1 MCSRHTRLQSLDDC
15 LRESRGTN
23 RKERRMEER
32 FRESYFVLLRIVLLL
47 ILEIY
52 IALSQSVL
60 TGASVKVLL
69 ILALFIG
76 VIAGKELVERR
87 IRVWFLGAAGV
98 LAFFIILTMGT
109 TFTLLG
115 IFLCYEALTYFRPR
129 LLWYLIPLGFAC
141 VPGTIEASMQLMI
154 AALMGIIYFQH
165 DFVVE
170 PYRKQTKEDTITEQ
184 ELKHSMSR
192 REHEMQEEVRKGL
205 LMAENQMLEE
215 RAELSQT
222 LHDKLGHNING
233 SVYQLEAVKVLMEKE
248 PETSKKMIQAVI
260 DQLRG
265 GMDEIRVILRKE
277 RPKRYKLAILQ
288 LEKLCE
294 DCRLKGVEAELTTEG
309 ELKEIPERH
318 LEVILDNAYEAVS
331 NSLKYAKCSR
341 IKISVHVLNQMIR
354 CSISDNG
361 VGCREVI
368 DGMGISGMRK
378 RVREVNGILD
388 FETEAGFAINML
400 LPL

>member
-1 MCSRHTRLQSLDDC
+1 
-15 LRESRGTN
+15 
-23 RKERRMEER
+23 MEER
-32 FRESYFVLLRIVLLL
+32 FRESYFVLLRIALLL

-52 IALSQSVL
+52 IALSQPVL

-76 VIAGKELVERR
+76 VIAGKELVGRR
-87 IRVWFLGAAGV
+87 MRILLLGAAGV
-98 LAFFIILTMGT
+98 LFLFILFTLGT
-109 TFTLLG
+109 AFTLLG
-115 IFLCYEALTYFRPR
+115 IFLCYEILTCFRPR
-129 LLWYLIPLGFAC
+129 LLWYLVPLGFAFIPGAIE
-141 VPGTIEASMQLMI
+141 VPIQLML
-154 AALMGIIYFQH
+154 AVLMGIIYFQH

-170 PYRKQTKEDTITEQ
+170 SYRKQTKEDTIAEQ
-184 ELKHSMSR
+184 ELKRSMNR
-192 REHEMQEEVRKGL
+192 REHEMQEAVQKGL

-248 PETSKKMIQAVI
+248 PETSRKMIQAVI

-277 RPKRYKLAILQ
+277 RPKKYKLAILQ

-294 DCRLKGVEAELTTEG
+294 DCRLKGVEAELVTEG
-309 ELKEIPERH
+309 EMKEIPEKY

-331 NSLKYAKCSR
+331 NSLKYAKCSK
-341 IKISVHVLNQMIR
+341 IKISVHVLNQMVR

-361 VGCREVI
+361 VGCSEVI

>member
-1 MCSRHTRLQSLDDC
+1 MD
-15 LRESRGTN
+15 
-23 RKERRMEER
+23 ER
-32 FRESYFVLLRIVLLL
+32 FREHYFLLLRIALLL
-47 ILEIY
+47 VLEGYIIL
-52 IALSQSVL
+52 SRSVL
-60 TGASVKVLL
+60 TGASAGVLL
-69 ILALFIG
+69 LLALFIG
-76 VIAGKELVERR
+76 VAAGKELVGRR
-87 IRVWFLGAAGV
+87 YQLIFLGIAGILWIV
-98 LAFFIILTMGT
+98 ILFSVSTAFA
-109 TFTLLG
+109 LLG
-115 IFLCYEALTYFRPR
+115 VYLGYEIVSYFKPR
-129 LLWYLIPLGFAC
+129 MFVYCLPLGFAF
-141 VPGTIEASMQLMI
+141 VPGGAEIWVPLIMAILV
-154 AALMGIIYFQH
+154 GFIYWQH

-170 PYRKQTKEDTITEQ
+170 SYRKQTKEDTIAEQ
-184 ELKHSMSR
+184 TLKHSMSR
-192 REHEMQEEVRKGL
+192 REHEMQEEVRKSL

-248 PETSKKMIQAVI
+248 PETSKRMVQAVI

-277 RPKRYKLAILQ
+277 RPKKYKLAVLQ

-294 DCRLKGVEAELTTEG
+294 DYRAKGVDAELITEG
-309 ELKEIPERH
+309 ELKDIPEKY

-331 NSLKYAKCSR
+331 NSMKYAKCSKIR
-341 IKISVHVLNQMIR
+341 ISVHVLNQMIR

-361 VGCREVI
+361 IGCKEVV

-378 RVREVNGILD
+378 RIREINGILD
-388 FETEAGFAINML
+388 FETEAGFTINML

>member
-1 MCSRHTRLQSLDDC
+1 
-15 LRESRGTN
+15 
-23 RKERRMEER
+23 MEER
-32 FRESYFVLLRIVLLL
+32 FRESYFVLLRIALLL

-52 IALSQSVL
+52 IALSQTVL

-69 ILALFIG
+69 ILALLIG
-76 VIAGKELVERR
+76 LIAGKELVGRR
-87 IRVWFLGAAGV
+87 IQILFLGAAGALV
-98 LAFFIILTMGT
+98 IFIIVTLGT
-109 TFTLLG
+109 AFTLLG
-115 IFLCYEALTYFRPR
+115 IFLCYEMLTYFKPR
-129 LLWYLIPLGFAC
+129 LLWYFIPLGLAFIPAA
-141 VPGTIEASMQLMI
+141 IETPIQLLITVFMGMI
-154 AALMGIIYFQH
+154 YCQH

-170 PYRKQTKEDTITEQ
+170 SYRTQTKEDTLAEQ
-184 ELKHSMSR
+184 ALKHSMNR
-192 REHEMQEEVRKGL
+192 REHELQEAVQKGL
-205 LMAENQMLEE
+205 LLAENQMLEE

-248 PETSKKMIQAVI
+248 PETSRKMIQAVI

-265 GMDEIRVILRKE
+265 GMDEIREILRKE
-277 RPKRYKLAILQ
+277 RPKKYKLAILQ

-294 DCRLKGVEAELTTEG
+294 DCRLKGVEAELITEG
-309 ELKEIPERH
+309 ELKDIPERY

-331 NSLKYAKCSR
+331 NSMKYAKCSR
-341 IKISVHVLNQMIR
+341 IEIRVHVLNQMVR

-388 FETEAGFAINML
+388 FETEAGFAINLL

>member
-1 MCSRHTRLQSLDDC
+1 
-15 LRESRGTN
+15 
-23 RKERRMEER
+23 MEER
-32 FRESYFVLLRIVLLL
+32 FRNHYFVLLRIALLL
-47 ILEIY
+47 VLEVY
-52 IALSQSVL
+52 IILSQSVL
-60 TGASVKVLL
+60 TGASVEVLL

-76 VIAGKELVERR
+76 VIAGKELMERR
-87 IRVWFLGAAGV
+87 YQIIWLVTAGV
-98 LAFFIILTMGT
+98 IWIIMLSAVGT

-115 IFLCYEALTYFRPR
+115 VYLCYEVLTYFNPR
-129 LLWYLIPLGFAC
+129 LFWYILPVGIAFIPSGIGSS
-141 VPGTIEASMQLMI
+141 VQLVI
-154 AALMGIIYFQH
+154 AALVGLIYCQH

-184 ELKHSMSR
+184 RLKHDINR
-192 REHEMQEEVRKGL
+192 REYEMKEEVRKSF

-233 SVYQLEAVKVLMEKE
+233 SVYQLEAVKVLLEKE
-248 PETSKKMIQAVI
+248 PDVSKEMVQAVI
-260 DQLRG
+260 DQLRS
-265 GMDEIRVILRKE
+265 GMDEIRAILRKE
-277 RPKRYKLAILQ
+277 RPKKYKLAVLQ

-294 DCRLKGVEAELTTEG
+294 ECRAKGVDATLITEG
-309 ELKEIPERH
+309 ELKGIPEKY

-331 NSLKYAKCSR
+331 NSMKYAKCTR
-341 IKISVHVLNQMIR
+341 IKISIHVLNKMIR

-361 VGCREVI
+361 MGCKEII

-378 RVREVNGILD
+378 RIREINGILD
-388 FETEAGFAINML
+388 FETEVGFTINML

>member
-1 MCSRHTRLQSLDDC
+1 
-15 LRESRGTN
+15 
-23 RKERRMEER
+23 MEER
-32 FRESYFVLLRIVLLL
+32 FRENYFVLLRMTLLL

-52 IALSQSVL
+52 IILSQSVL

-87 IRVWFLGAAGV
+87 LQVYFLGTAGV
-98 LAFFIILTMGT
+98 LLFIILFTLGT
-109 TFTLLG
+109 TFALLG
-115 IFLCYEALTYFRPR
+115 VFLCYEVLAYFRPR
-129 LLWYLIPLGFAC
+129 IFCYFLPLGFAF
-141 VPGTIEASMQLMI
+141 VPSVIGSSVQLMI
-154 AALMGIIYFQH
+154 AVLIGLIYCQH

-170 PYRKQTKEDTITEQ
+170 SYRKQTKEDTIMEQ
-184 ELKHSMSR
+184 RLKHSMNR
-192 REHEMQEEVRKGL
+192 REHEMQEEVRKSL

-248 PETSKKMIQAVI
+248 PEASKKMIQAVI

-277 RPKRYKLAILQ
+277 RPKKYKLAVLQ

-294 DCRLKGVEAELTTEG
+294 DCRSKGVEAELITEG
-309 ELKEIPERH
+309 ELKEIPEKY

-331 NSLKYAKCSR
+331 NSMKYAKCSR

-361 VGCREVI
+361 VGCKEVV

-378 RVREVNGILD
+378 RMREINGILD
-388 FETEAGFAINML
+388 FETEAGFTINML

>member
-1 MCSRHTRLQSLDDC
+1 
-15 LRESRGTN
+15 
-23 RKERRMEER
+23 MEER
-32 FRESYFVLLRIVLLL
+32 FREHYFVLLRIVLLL

-52 IALSQSVL
+52 IILSQSVL
-60 TGASVKVLL
+60 TGASVKPLL

-87 IRVWFLGAAGV
+87 LRSVFFGVAGI
-98 LAFFIILTMGT
+98 LLLIILFTLGT
-109 TFTLLG
+109 SFTLLG
-115 IFLCYEALTYFRPR
+115 VFLCYEVLTYLRPR
-129 LLWYLIPLGFAC
+129 MFWYFIPLGFAF
-141 VPGTIEASMQLMI
+141 VPGETDSSVRLII
-154 AALMGIIYFQH
+154 AVLIGLIYFQH

-170 PYRKQTKEDTITEQ
+170 AYRKQTKEDTIMEQ
-184 ELKHSMSR
+184 TLKHRINR
-192 REHEMQEEVRKGL
+192 REYEMREEVKKSL

-233 SVYQLEAVKVLMEKE
+233 SVYQLEAVKLLMEKE
-248 PETSKKMIQAVI
+248 PEVSKKMIQTVI
-260 DQLRG
+260 NQLRS

-277 RPKRYKLAILQ
+277 RPKKYKLAILQ

-294 DCRLKGVEAELTTEG
+294 DCREKGVEAELITEG
-309 ELKEIPERH
+309 ELRAIPEKY

-331 NSLKYAKCSR
+331 NSLKYAKCSK
-341 IKISVHVLNQMIR
+341 IKISVYVLNKMIR
-354 CSISDNG
+354 CSIRDNG
-361 VGCREVI
+361 VGCKELI

-378 RVREVNGILD
+378 RIREINGILD
-388 FETEAGFAINML
+388 FETEAGFTINML

>member
-1 MCSRHTRLQSLDDC
+1 
-15 LRESRGTN
+15 
-23 RKERRMEER
+23 MEER
-32 FRESYFVLLRIVLLL
+32 FRESYFVLLRIALLL

-52 IALSQSVL
+52 IALSQTVL

-69 ILALFIG
+69 ILALLIG
-76 VIAGKELVERR
+76 LIAGKELVGRR
-87 IRVWFLGAAGV
+87 IQILFLGAAGALV
-98 LAFFIILTMGT
+98 IFIIVTLGT
-109 TFTLLG
+109 AFTLLG
-115 IFLCYEALTYFRPR
+115 IFLCYEMLTYFKPR
-129 LLWYLIPLGFAC
+129 LLWYFIPLGLAFIPA
-141 VPGTIEASMQLMI
+141 TIETPIQLLITIFMGMI
-154 AALMGIIYFQH
+154 YCQH

-170 PYRKQTKEDTITEQ
+170 SYRTQTKEDTLAEQ
-184 ELKHSMSR
+184 ALKHSMNR
-192 REHEMQEEVRKGL
+192 REHEMQEAVQKGL
-205 LMAENQMLEE
+205 LLAENQMLEE

-248 PETSKKMIQAVI
+248 PETSRKMIQAVI

-265 GMDEIRVILRKE
+265 GMDEIRGILRKE
-277 RPKRYKLAILQ
+277 RPKKYKLAILQ

-294 DCRLKGVEAELTTEG
+294 DCRLKGVEAELITEG
-309 ELKEIPERH
+309 ELKDIPERY

-331 NSLKYAKCSR
+331 NSMKYAKCSR
-341 IKISVHVLNQMIR
+341 IEIRVHVLNQMVR

-388 FETEAGFAINML
+388 FETEAGFSINLL
-400 LPL
+400 LPLQEG